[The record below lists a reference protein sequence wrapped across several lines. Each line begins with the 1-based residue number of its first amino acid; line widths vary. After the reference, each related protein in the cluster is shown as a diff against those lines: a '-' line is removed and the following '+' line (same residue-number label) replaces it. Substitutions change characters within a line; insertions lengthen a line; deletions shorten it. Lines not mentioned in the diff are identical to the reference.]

1 MKLFEKNVGQTER
14 IIRVAAGLLIL
25 AAGLY
30 YNSYLGLVGL
40 IPLITGAV
48 GSCPLYSLLGINTC
62 KRK

>member
-14 IIRVAAGLLIL
+14 VIRVVAGLVIL
-25 AAGLY
+25 AAGVY

-62 KRK
+62 RRK